1 MKVVVEKKRGIKMPL
16 NFGNDVD
23 GSSRILLNEP
33 RGSTALVGFL
43 LPLSSILSISLN
55 DVCNLTCV

>member
-1 MKVVVEKKRGIKMPL
+1 MEKKGIKSQKMPL

-33 RGSTALVGFL
+33 RGSTAQV
-43 LPLSSILSISLN
+43 
-55 DVCNLTCV
+55 